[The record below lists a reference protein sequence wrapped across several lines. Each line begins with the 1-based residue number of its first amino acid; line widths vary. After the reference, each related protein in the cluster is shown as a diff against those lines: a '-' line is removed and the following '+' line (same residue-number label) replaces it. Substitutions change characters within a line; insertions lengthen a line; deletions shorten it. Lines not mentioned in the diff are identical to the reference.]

1 MKLLRHLSVSI
12 ALLLTAGSA
21 VGQAQDGDWV
31 SYRDAYRAMVVFE
44 KYGKPKN
51 FLQSHL
57 QVQGRD
63 KGIPT
68 EGLQLSVVGKTTR
81 LNLPLDAAGRAV
93 FPFNTVA
100 YNENAVLVLNRK
112 VNQYRFRPR
121 VSIVVRPDGVYEAA
135 DLRSACEQMLAYER
149 YLSAAPH
156 AKKCVGVR
164 FAFARGEDDPGVRLR
179 KGDVAA
185 LPPSDGAAFA
195 DDLNDGFRVVNYRF
209 GDSAAKGQVVT
220 ENAPLAISAI
230 YE

>member
-1 MKLLRHLSVSI
+1 MKLSRHLS
-12 ALLLTAGSA
+12 ALLALLFTAGSA

-31 SYRDAYRAMVVFE
+31 SYRDAYRTMVVFD

-51 FLQSHL
+51 FIQSQL
-57 QVQGRD
+57 QVQARD
-63 KGIPT
+63 RNAQV
-68 EGLQLSVVGKTTR
+68 EGLQLTVVGKTTR
-81 LNLPLDAAGRAV
+81 LNLPLDATGRAV

-112 VNQYRFRPR
+112 VSQYRFRPR

-135 DLRSACEQMLAYER
+135 DLRAACEQMLAYER
-149 YLSAAPH
+149 YLFTALG

-164 FAFARGEDDPGVRLR
+164 FAFVKGEGDPGVRLR

-195 DDLNDGFRVVNYRF
+195 DDPYEGFRVVNYRF